1 MGSPV
6 ASYRSQ
12 AVRRAA
18 CSSRATLGDLSGLPL
33 MMNAPWPHREQ
44 IRTRGRDAALAA
56 PICPQ
61 LGQTIRVSMSVTTA
75 AAGAGAR
82 RRSRFARHRRPRA
95 RRERIRDVSPNV
107 HCRSEESLSG
117 ARCAASAK
125 SKRGAPACMATSPI
139 LKRPVSS
146 GAQKISVMRIRSIDC
161 ECEGGRYGALRRL
174 SAGTLTAC
182 SLTAKAG
189 HCSRVPR
196 ARGNRARGG
205 EDGPAV
211 AAARMN
217 VDEALPS

>member
-1 MGSPV
+1 MCVLVVLAGPALGLCDALLAKARKTLRPRRVGSPV

-12 AVRRAA
+12 AMRRAA

-161 ECEGGRYGALRRL
+161 ECEGG
-174 SAGTLTAC
+174 
-182 SLTAKAG
+182 
-189 HCSRVPR
+189 
-196 ARGNRARGG
+196 GG
-205 EDGPAV
+205 MG
-211 AAARMN
+211 
-217 VDEALPS
+217 L